1 MSVPILHYPF
11 SIFHLG
17 NDGLL
22 DGYEV
27 QNGTDPL
34 NPDTDN
40 DDIPDGWS
48 LEQYAA
54 HRLLNGEEGDRTI
67 TITLQASTPA
77 SNRAVL
83 RIGDLPIL
91 LGEANTWAFSIPT
104 GTVWN
109 VELRT
114 DGLPVQLALET
125 GAGVFT
131 ENVESIFASVIAD
144 EGPDVP
150 QRSAPPSRQSSS
162 GGSRGGSGSISA
174 PVMVLS
180 PALQVVHEGEVALV
194 TVMCSPQTPAVS
206 NMLHWTFEPDYMS
219 EHVYVADDKMSATVS
234 GLDAEWH
241 SSVTLRAAVGANP
254 PAGLS
259 TSAIVYF
266 CNGHGN
272 PTNQVSFPPNHTN
285 MTINPVY
292 RDCGH
297 PFGDDEENP
306 EFYLEI
312 EAGRETA
319 SGWQHLA

>member
-1 MSVPILHYPF
+1 
-11 SIFHLG
+11 
-17 NDGLL
+17 
-22 DGYEV
+22 
-27 QNGTDPL
+27 
-34 NPDTDN
+34 
-40 DDIPDGWS
+40 
-48 LEQYAA
+48 
-54 HRLLNGEEGDRTI
+54 
-67 TITLQASTPA
+67 
-77 SNRAVL
+77 
-83 RIGDLPIL
+83 
-91 LGEANTWAFSIPT
+91 
-104 GTVWN
+104 
-109 VELRT
+109 
-114 DGLPVQLALET
+114 
-125 GAGVFT
+125 
-131 ENVESIFASVIAD
+131 
-144 EGPDVP
+144 
-150 QRSAPPSRQSSS
+150 
-162 GGSRGGSGSISA
+162 
-174 PVMVLS
+174 MVLS

-272 PTNQVSFPPNHTN
+272 PTNQVSFPPNRTN